1 MRTELLRQLEA
12 HLGRPSGS
20 LPALEALSDEQLGVL
35 DAAVQATCDR
45 HQKAL
50 DATYSR
56 VLPWPLRGPLLHL
69 LRRGS

>member
-20 LPALEALSDEQLGVL
+20 LPALEALSDEQIGVL
-35 DAAVQATCDR
+35 DAAVQATCAR
-45 HQKAL
+45 HQQAL
-50 DATYSR
+50 DAAYGR
-56 VLPWPLRGPLLHL
+56 ALPWPLRGPILRL